1 MSKDKD
7 LRREFQNWNKIRST
21 EFSQKNDFWTPKEVF
36 DALNERFGPFEVD
49 LAASD
54 ENHLVEPYFTK
65 ADNALQI
72 EWNGVAFCNP
82 PYVKQPDKTSLKDWV
97 EKARESVIDG
107 EAHRIVMLIPA
118 YTANGYWH
126 TEIFPYASHLVF
138 FLGIA
143 LTLADLIT
151 RRVELHDKHQWR
163 SCGRRCGAEQTH
175 NS

>member
-72 EWNGVAFCNP
+72 EWNNVVGEVLVRDDC
-82 PYVKQPDKTSLKDWV
+82 
-97 EKARESVIDG
+97 ES
-107 EAHRIVMLIPA
+107 
-118 YTANGYWH
+118 T
-126 TEIFPYASHLVF
+126 LVVDE
-138 FLGIA
+138 GDA
-143 LTLADLIT
+143 
-151 RRVELHDKHQWR
+151 V
-163 SCGRRCGAEQTH
+163 
-175 NS
+175 